1 MMKKE
6 MEMVTNLC
14 GGAFELRTGRPWT
27 HGISPFREKET
38 LNLRWEK
45 TGPVSGRHFF
55 EIDGVQY
62 SAKKI
67 SPRIEGIQMH
77 TEGY

>member
-1 MMKKE
+1 
-6 MEMVTNLC
+6 MVTNLC
-14 GGAFELRTGRPWT
+14 GGAFELRSGRSWT
-27 HGISPFREKET
+27 HGLSMFREREA
-38 LNLRWEK
+38 LNIHWEK
-45 TGPVSGRHFF
+45 CGPCHGRWFF